1 MNLIY
6 IYIVPRGLHI
16 THLILFVGQ
25 SVSLDEQVD
34 MKASTASL
42 QEEEKPPAPPM
53 TASVSSIVDESTK
66 ALFEEEKL
74 KLYQQLD
81 DKVLHRS
88 IKIAG

>member
-1 MNLIY
+1 M
-6 IYIVPRGLHI
+6 
-16 THLILFVGQ
+16 THLIWFVGQ